1 MSLESAG
8 KSLMKDW
15 GIYCS
20 METTSINI
28 NGNKLTSEVL
38 IFFFFFL
45 CVAVNFVS
53 VRGFP
58 SDPPKVFFLLSFF
71 FSFFL
76 SFVSVFLSIPI
87 LFYLSNDLFLILKVF
102 F

>member
-38 IFFFFFL
+38 KIVFFL
-45 CVAVNFVS
+45 RVAVNFVS

-58 SDPPKVFFLLSFF
+58 SDPPKVFFLLSLF